1 MKRNVL
7 LACIPLQITGVQW
20 NTVRVIFSASL
31 SGEVSSAGQCSCHS
45 AIKTRAVN
53 ELSRTFYSARRRLLL
68 GHFRLLNTAV
78 SIDSLLYC
86 KSASRLVDKT
96 EIMQKPRLKSAS
108 ENACIISSS
117 GRKGV
122 MPVGSFI
129 KQDFRR
135 AGAGREPADQ
145 ASLVLLPLLP
155 YLLLILKP

>member
-1 MKRNVL
+1 M
-7 LACIPLQITGVQW
+7 P
-20 NTVRVIFSASL
+20 
-31 SGEVSSAGQCSCHS
+31 GEGP
-45 AIKTRAVN
+45 
-53 ELSRTFYSARRRLLL
+53 YY
-68 GHFRLLNTAV
+68 LNTAV

-96 EIMQKPRLKSAS
+96 EIIQKPRLKSAS

-135 AGAGREPADQ
+135 AGREPADQ
-145 ASLVLLPLLP
+145 GSLVLLPLLP
-155 YLLLILKP
+155 YLLLILLILKP